1 MCKHNAKGSG
11 SIEPEVL
18 PSITVIQATTI
29 AVTVRREREREKPL
43 IRHTD
48 ILRNAG
54 RSRWSDEEKLSF
66 KPRREIREEIERRAS
81 SCRAAEIN
89 RSRTGQPTAEDEDKH
104 VRARHLTF
112 TGVVGQDGA
121 RPHLLPLH
129 VLARA
134 GLRAGGPR
142 RPVTEHAV
150 PGARNLAG
158 HRLWG
163 RRRRAQAGV
172 HWLTCRGR
180 REVESRL

>member
-66 KPRREIREEIERRAS
+66 
-81 SCRAAEIN
+81 
-89 RSRTGQPTAEDEDKH
+89 
-104 VRARHLTF
+104 
-112 TGVVGQDGA
+112 
-121 RPHLLPLH
+121 
-129 VLARA
+129 
-134 GLRAGGPR
+134 
-142 RPVTEHAV
+142 
-150 PGARNLAG
+150 
-158 HRLWG
+158 
-163 RRRRAQAGV
+163 
-172 HWLTCRGR
+172 
-180 REVESRL
+180 